1 MIVCAMNHRRFVL
14 AIALLSLPTLFWP
27 TLSPAQAPELGVV
40 TTLQGQATVAR
51 VSGGSPLP
59 LKFKDAVF
67 DRDRIQTGEQ
77 SIVKVLMGGKAIVTV
92 RELSVLTI
100 TEELGKTTIT
110 LTAGKIAVGVAK
122 QRMRPGER
130 LEVQTPNAVA
140 AVRGTVF
147 VVEVSQQGAQRGGGS
162 LAATTVVT
170 CVNGAVDVAPRGNLN
185 AGTQLPPFHAVGVVG
200 AVLGSQQQVSVL
212 EMRQRL
218 SGFTVPLVTGVRQGR
233 EQLISHEQSKLM
245 ALAAALSPEGTEEG
259 TKVQGCTA
267 GCQAPIIA
275 TTKEHL
281 LKIDDIQGK
290 GEKLSNGG
298 FETGSFPPG
307 WSLAGS
313 GQVITSL
320 GAFTAP
326 AGQYMGFLSSV
337 GGPDPGGPFT
347 RVSTLAQSF
356 AATGGT
362 LYTIKATYNF
372 VSNEYPFWPAQ
383 YGGNSP
389 FNDTFNVKLKTAAGE
404 TLLTTLSVNSAFTP
418 AQVSQQAVSVAGFTA
433 GGGCPTCGWGYTGF
447 QTLTYSWLAPANPG
461 QAALVFEVGDVGDT
475 AFPSGVM
482 VDEVSVTQDPPL
494 YLVPGGTTLTR
505 TTLDPLVDYHGGAAT
520 FDSALVVGGGGKV
533 RLAGPLLRAA
543 DTNLTAPVSLLT
555 VLPGGSVASTTTEP
569 LIALTGGTHAL
580 GTDIAIVDLA
590 GSGTAVDLA
599 TGQPVATDTPL
610 ATGGGLLAADGA
622 TITTQQV
629 LRVDQALLEASAPV
643 LALLRGSQLTSAS
656 DALALSGQSRLTS
669 TGSALVA
676 LDASRLVVT
685 RGALVNVTGGS
696 GLTVAGNLLTLSNGS
711 TLSLLNGPLLSVSGG
726 AFASIGGALVA
737 FGGTGGNLLSVAN
750 SLCGGPCALVGGI
763 PVALLNGA
771 TAANLAIADGAVK
784 NPSLGTIKYA
794 SPTSALLAVSGAGS
808 KVTVGGK

>member
-40 TTLQGQATVAR
+40 TTLQGEATVAR
-51 VSGGSPLP
+51 VSGGSALP

-77 SIVKVLMGGKAIVTV
+77 AIVKVLMGGKAIVTV

-110 LTAGKIAVGVAK
+110 LSAGKIAVGVAK

-147 VVEVSQQGAQRGGGS
+147 VVEVSQQGAQRGGGAV
-162 LAATTVVT
+162 AATTVVT
-170 CVNGAVDVAPRGNLN
+170 CVHGAVDVAPRGNLT

-200 AVLGSQQQVSVL
+200 AVLGSQQQVSAL

-233 EQLISHEQSKLM
+233 EQLISHEQSKLL

-259 TKVQGCTA
+259 TKVQGCTT
-267 GCQAPIIA
+267 GCQAPIIPPVVVPSVA
-275 TTKEHL
+275 S
-281 LKIDDIQGK
+281 GK

-307 WSLAGS
+307 WSLVGS
-313 GQVITSL
+313 GQVLTSL

-337 GGPDPGGPFT
+337 GVPEPGGPFT
-347 RVSTLAQSF
+347 QASTLSQSF
-356 AATGGT
+356 QAVGQT

-383 YGGNSP
+383 FGGNSP
-389 FNDTFNVKLKTAAGE
+389 FNDTFTVKLKTAGGAE
-404 TLLTTLSVNSAFTP
+404 TTLTTLSVNSAFTP

-447 QTLTYSWLAPANPG
+447 QTLSYSWLAPATG
-461 QAALVFEVGDVGDT
+461 RVTLLFTVGDVGDT
-475 AFPSGVM
+475 AFPSGVLL
-482 VDEVSVTQDPPL
+482 DGISADQDPPL
-494 YLVPGGTTLTR
+494 YLVQGGATLTR
-505 TTLDPLVDYHGGAAT
+505 TTPDPLLDYHGGAAS
-520 FDSALVVGGGGKV
+520 FDSALVVGGGSQV

-555 VLPGGSVASTTTEP
+555 VLPGGSVASTTTAP

-580 GTDIAIVDLA
+580 GTDMAIVDLA

-696 GLTVAGNLLTLSNGS
+696 GLIVAGNLLTLSNGS

-726 AFASIGGALVA
+726 GFASIGGALVG

-771 TAANLAIADGAVK
+771 TAANLALADGAVK

-794 SPTSALLAVSGAGS
+794 SPTTALLAVSGAGS
-808 KVTVGGK
+808 KVTVGGR